1 MVAGRNC
8 TPDRGERLPAAG
20 AGRSRLGVA
29 AAVGLLALAAC
40 AHSPAKRTAGSSA
53 SPSPMAVSPTPS
65 PVATPP
71 ASPSPHPASPSPRPS
86 PPAARS
92 PSPLATAN
100 AVGSGTVIT
109 NANSGQTITL
119 GRGAVAYLQL
129 NNGLRWGEPTVT
141 GNSVTLTPRAASPL
155 PPAPGAAAEPALAPA
170 GAEWEI
176 VAVAP
181 GQSTIRDS
189 GGPICPTGPMVAC
202 PMFLEE
208 FDVTINVV

>member
-1 MVAGRNC
+1 
-8 TPDRGERLPAAG
+8 
-20 AGRSRLGVA
+20 
-29 AAVGLLALAAC
+29 
-40 AHSPAKRTAGSSA
+40 
-53 SPSPMAVSPTPS
+53 MAVAPTPS
-65 PVATPP
+65 PVATP
-71 ASPSPHPASPSPRPS
+71 SPHPGSSSPRPS
-86 PPAARS
+86 PTAARS

-109 NANSGQTITL
+109 NANSGQAITL
-119 GRGAVAYLQL
+119 GRGAVAYLEL

-141 GNSVTLTPRAASPL
+141 GNSVTLTPIAASPL
-155 PPAPGAAAEPALAPA
+155 PPVPGAAAEPALAPA

-176 VAVAP
+176 VAVAA
-181 GQSTIRDS
+181 GQSTIRDT